1 MVVLVAC
8 LIVLGHVLLHILED
22 GWLQQNIGCYWVKL
36 AFLSVEVQALGPV
49 VDEVAYL
56 VQQHPELME
65 GQFHSTVNMLDT

>member
-22 GWLQQNIGCYWVKL
+22 GWQIIGFYWVKL
-36 AFLSVEVQALGPV
+36 PFLSVEVQALGPV
-49 VDEVAYL
+49 VDEIAYL